1 MYGLIGKILRVNLT
15 KGTVEEEYLS
25 ESIVRK
31 YLGGRGLGTRIYM
44 NEVDSKTD
52 AFDPENKLILMTGPL
67 TGTLATS
74 GTCAAPATRPQPR
87 PRRRKRERP
96 KPPTATWRPC
106 ATTSSS

>member
-74 GTCAAPATRPQPR
+74 GGRLMWVTKAPLTG
-87 PRRRKRERP
+87 
-96 KPPTATWRPC
+96 TADFISM
-106 ATTSSS
+106 AFSSSVSAM